1 MTIQELFEMLNYKKI
16 YSTISLSFFILL
28 TEISAYKILT
38 KFELEQYWLLLP
50 LAIYIVGSI
59 LAKHVKII
67 RTISGSLEIC
77 SILSFLCLYIA
88 IRNKYITELFKTH
101 LEVIAV
107 VSILSLFINLYI
119 SRSFTPKHNDV
130 KAETNSLQ
138 LFNLFYLNTSKAH
151 EIAMLID
158 NKIMKTIERE
168 QVSEELLKY
177 NASSTFGLKD
187 VASADVGYS
196 MEDSS
201 KKRVYENFDVKTTK
215 SIMLRTIY
223 ETAQKKDGSTA
234 DLKAGDLVLF
244 KSIELKQRNIEDTV
258 MILNIL
264 QDSKIKNQANDSI
277 EINVNKMMDKML
289 DDFTIDY
296 TFECMCKQMGNDAST
311 FIIQIPYKA
320 TNNFEN
326 GYQHNDLQLGKL
338 SLIGIYRGKIDF
350 SKRESIS
357 SKFLEMIST
366 SCNQTNNSKAKPM
379 EMKLSSSVT
388 TSNDIQFEFNHEKL
402 QGEMHLIDVIAIIQ
416 ELNFDKDE

>member
-1 MTIQELFEMLNYKKI
+1 MQMQDFFKDARYKRA
-16 YSTISLSFFILL
+16 YSTISFAFFAFL
-28 TEISAYKILT
+28 TEISIYDILR
-38 KFELEQYWLLLP
+38 KFELKQYWLLLP
-50 LAIYIVGSI
+50 LGMYILGST
-59 LAKHVKII
+59 LAKHIKIVQI
-67 RTISGSLEIC
+67 IMGSLEIS
-77 SILSFLCLYIA
+77 SILSFVLLCIGIRNEYIA
-88 IRNKYITELFKTH
+88 ELLKSRFEIIAIIT
-101 LEVIAV
+101 IMA
-107 VSILSLFINLYI
+107 LFINLYI
-119 SRSFTPKHNDV
+119 SRNSTPKNVHT
-130 KAETNSLQ
+130 KLEPNSIQ

-177 NASSTFGLKD
+177 NASSTLGLKD
-187 VASADVGYS
+187 VASADVGYA

-223 ETAQKKDGSTA
+223 ETAQKRDSGTDS
-234 DLKAGDLVLF
+234 LKIGDLVLF
-244 KSIELKQRNIEDTV
+244 KNIELQQRNIEDTV

-264 QDSKIKNQANDSI
+264 QDSKIKNQANDAI

-296 TFECMCKQMGNDAST
+296 TFEYTCESTKEGPST

-326 GYQHNDLQLGKL
+326 GYQHNDLQLGRL

-357 SKFLEMIST
+357 SKFLEMISD
-366 SCNQTNNSKAKPM
+366 SYNQANKHKAKPV
-379 EMKLSSSVT
+379 EMKLSSSGT
-388 TSNDIQFEFNHEKL
+388 ASSDIQFEFHHEKL
-402 QGEMHLIDVIAIIQ
+402 IDEMHLIDIIAIIQ
-416 ELNFDKDE
+416 ELNFDRDE

>member
-1 MTIQELFEMLNYKKI
+1 MSIQEFFEERNYKKI
-16 YSTISLSFFILL
+16 YSTISFSFFILL
-28 TEISAYKILT
+28 TEISAYEVLA
-38 KFELEQYWLLLP
+38 KFELKQYWLLLP
-50 LAIYIVGSI
+50 LVMYVIGSI
-59 LAKHVKII
+59 LAKHIKII
-67 RTISGSLEIC
+67 RTISGSFEIS
-77 SILSFLCLYIA
+77 SILSFLSLYIA
-88 IRNKYITELFKTH
+88 IRNEYIDELLKKHF
-101 LEVIAV
+101 EIIAV
-107 VSILSLFINLYI
+107 IVILALFVNFFI
-119 SRSFTPKHNDV
+119 SRRSAT
-130 KAETNSLQ
+130 KAIDMVSEPNSLQ

-177 NASSTFGLKD
+177 NASSSLGLKD
-187 VASADVGYS
+187 VVSADIGYS

-223 ETAQKKDGSTA
+223 ETAQKKDGSRA
-234 DLKAGDLVLF
+234 DLKTGDLVLF
-244 KSIELKQRNIEDTV
+244 KSVELKQRNIEDTV

-296 TFECMCKQMGNDAST
+296 TFECICKPAESEPST

-320 TNNFEN
+320 TDNFEN

-357 SKFLEMIST
+357 SKFLEIIST
-366 SCNQTNNSKAKPM
+366 SYNQANSSKAKPV
-379 EMKLSSSVT
+379 EMKLSSSGAT
-388 TSNDIQFEFNHEKL
+388 PNDIQFEFHHEKL
-402 QGEMHLIDVIAIIQ
+402 KGEMHLIDVIAIIQ